1 MKRTQASDNLTLSPS
16 GNAVAVDSPQR
27 RRLPPLLRRAWF
39 SLNQAFR
46 RRSLVAGIT
55 PDQFTV
61 LRILEEHR
69 RRGMSQRELTEKM
82 TSDPNTITSLLRRME
97 RGGLIERRPDPQ
109 DKRARCVRLT
119 AAGRRRYL
127 KVRAWAV
134 ELQTEV
140 LSVLPEGRREVFLE
154 DLESVAAACQK
165 AARNQTRQPSR

>member
-1 MKRTQASDNLTLSPS
+1 MKRTLASDILTVSPS
-16 GNAVAVDSPQR
+16 GKVVAVDSPQR

-69 RRGMSQRELTEKM
+69 RRGMSQRELAEKM

-97 RGGLIERRPDPQ
+97 RSGLIERRSDLR

-119 AAGRRRYL
+119 RAGRQRYV

-140 LSVLPEGRREVFLE
+140 LSALPEERREVFLE
-154 DLESVAAACQK
+154 DLESVAAACQN
-165 AARNQTRQPSR
+165 AGRSQTRQPSR